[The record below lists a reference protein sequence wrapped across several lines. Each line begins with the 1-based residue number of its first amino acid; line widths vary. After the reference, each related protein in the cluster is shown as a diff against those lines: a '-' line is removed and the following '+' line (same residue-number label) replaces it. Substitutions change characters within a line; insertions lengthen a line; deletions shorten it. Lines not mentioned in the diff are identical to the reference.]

1 MPGGRRVHGSH
12 KGTCVRAKH
21 DRIDTIPADLL
32 WSAACTAYRING
44 GYLKESETIGD
55 QVVRHT
61 NREIVRRAL
70 DNPELITDAD
80 RELAQNCR
88 RHMATSVT
96 MQALRTEIG
105 EWAKITAR
113 VCDLDTVNSMYDFS
127 VITAMPHSYVKQ
139 LRKESVDAR
148 LARCQGTIGKIG
160 DKIELAV
167 EIVRSNYSAKFN
179 TWFVSAITKDNY
191 SVYFAY
197 REEIKSE
204 THIAIRGTVKRH
216 NDRSTQLNRVKI
228 VGDKE

>member
-1 MPGGRRVHGSH
+1 MD
-12 KGTCVRAKH
+12 A
-21 DRIDTIPADLL
+21 INADLL

-44 GYLKESETIGD
+44 GYFKEPETIGD
-55 QVVRHT
+55 QIVRPT

-70 DNPELITDAD
+70 DNPALITDAD
-80 RELAQNCR
+80 RDMAQQCR

-96 MQALRTEIG
+96 MQALKTELG
-105 EWAKITAR
+105 EWARITAK

-139 LRKESVDAR
+139 LKKESVDAR

-167 EIVRSNYSAKFN
+167 EILRSNYSAKFN
-179 TWFVSAITKDNY
+179 TWFVSAITTDNY

-204 THIAIRGTVKRH
+204 THTTIRGTVKRH
-216 NDRSTQLNRVKI
+216 NDRSTQLNRVKL
-228 VGDKE
+228 VQEEVA